1 MFLFATL
8 SQALTREA
16 MRRYFVRRA
25 TKMGVVCGTGAVA
38 KLERVAVRGV
48 RRARSNLID
57 SQNPEVAHLSVE

>member
-48 RRARSNLID
+48 RRARSN
-57 SQNPEVAHLSVE
+57 